1 MAQSRKTAVAFLAL
15 VLAVQGGAATALP
28 FFDGKPSRVP
38 FLKQDKSDFVDIDYA
53 VWTDEEPDYRL
64 FPGDELEITVP
75 SAPELNRT
83 VKVQPDGRIAMP
95 LITPLMAADK
105 PVVELEH
112 LLSQAY
118 STTLRRP
125 EVEVALKQAGPVR
138 IFVGG
143 EVGTPG
149 VYEMP
154 GDIDAL
160 QAVIMA
166 GGFRTSARGREV
178 VVVRRNGAG
187 RPMMRT
193 VNLSRALDVADAE
206 RVPLRRFD
214 IVYVPRGRL
223 SEVGVFLSQIR
234 DALPFT
240 FSYNIGD
247 PYQ

>member
-1 MAQSRKTAVAFLAL
+1 MRRYRPVVLTAVA
-15 VLAVQGGAATALP
+15 AVFVAAAAGAEAFPFGRREKPEFADIPYAT
-28 FFDGKPSRVP
+28 
-38 FLKQDKSDFVDIDYA
+38 
-53 VWTDEEPDYRL
+53 WTDEEPDYRL
-64 FPGDELEITVP
+64 YPGDELEVQVP

-83 VKVQPDGRIAMP
+83 LKVQPDGRITMP
-95 LITPLMAADK
+95 LISPVMAADK
-105 PVVELEH
+105 PVAELEKA
-112 LLSQAY
+112 LGEAY

-125 EVEVALKQAGPVR
+125 AVEVSLKQAAPIR

-166 GGFRTSARGREV
+166 GGLKPSGRPRQA
-178 VVVRRNGAG
+178 VVVRRNLGG
-187 RPMMRT
+187 QPMIRT
-193 VNLSRALDVADAE
+193 VDLTDGLGDPLAD

-214 IVYVPRGRL
+214 IVFVPRGRL
-223 SEVGVFLSQIR
+223 SEVGVFLGQIR